1 MFAEQR
7 RLVILDRLET
17 EGSVRVAAL
26 ANQLDV
32 AVETI
37 RRDLEQL
44 ERDGKLTR
52 THGGAVPRVGSQD
65 LPFAER
71 RSANHDA
78 KVAIARWAADLIE
91 PGDVVAFDASSTVY
105 ELVRLVPDI
114 AISVVT
120 NSMPAMARLC
130 THSQVRIFCAGG
142 TMDSPSRSM
151 VGPFAEDVLGKL
163 NVDKLFLSSKG
174 VHLSRGLSEL
184 DEEHA
189 RIKRRMIEIA
199 EEVYLLA
206 DHSKLGRR
214 AAVHVVDLP
223 AVSVLATDVQA
234 APVFLEQ
241 ARAQGVRTEVVG

>member
-7 RLVILDRLET
+7 RLVILDRLQAA
-17 EGSVRVAAL
+17 GSVRVATL
-26 ANQLDV
+26 ADQLDV

-52 THGGAVPRVGSQD
+52 THGGAVPRIAGQD

-78 KVAIARWAADLIE
+78 KVAIARWAAKQIE

-105 ELVRLVPDI
+105 EVVRLVPDI
-114 AISVVT
+114 AVSVVT
-120 NSMPAMARLC
+120 NSMPVMARLC
-130 THSQVRIFCAGG
+130 THSQARIFCAGG
-142 TMDSPSRSM
+142 TMDTPSRSM

-184 DEEHA
+184 DEDHA
-189 RIKRRMIEIA
+189 RIKRRMIDIA
-199 EEVYLLA
+199 ERVYLLA

-223 AVSVLATDVQA
+223 AVGVLATDAQA
-234 APVFLEQ
+234 DDGFLRE
-241 ARAQGVRTEVVG
+241 ARAAGVQTEVIA